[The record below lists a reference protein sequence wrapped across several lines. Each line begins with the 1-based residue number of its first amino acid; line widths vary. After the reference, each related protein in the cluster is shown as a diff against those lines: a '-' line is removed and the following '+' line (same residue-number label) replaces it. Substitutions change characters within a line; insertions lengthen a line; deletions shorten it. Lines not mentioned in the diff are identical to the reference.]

1 MHHAPLIALIVSVC
15 LPPWLAAAPPA
26 LPDPASPQSVGWL
39 LLCVFALVG
48 GANQMMS
55 LLAKFRAL
63 KAPDP
68 GEVSADRLKA
78 LEDKVS
84 NIELRMERQM
94 GTIDSKLETMAKSL
108 SQIVADFNY
117 TIGKLDGRNSTFPES

>member
-1 MHHAPLIALIVSVC
+1 MFANAPIVNLLLSVC
-15 LPPWLAAAPPA
+15 LSPWLAQTPA
-26 LPDPASPQSVGWL
+26 MPDPSSYESAGWL
-39 LLCVFALVG
+39 LLGLGGLAFA
-48 GANQMMS
+48 ANNIMGVT
-55 LLAKFRAL
+55 AKFRTMR
-63 KAPDP
+63 APDP
-68 GEVSADRLKA
+68 SEVSTDRIKA

-117 TIGKLDGRNSTFPES
+117 TIGKLDGRNSNYSE

>member
-1 MHHAPLIALIVSVC
+1 MSPPVLLYPLSCAF
-15 LPPWLAAAPPA
+15 LAAA
-26 LPDPASPQSVGWL
+26 LPDPSSTEATGWL
-39 LLCVFALVG
+39 LLGIAGLATAGNQVMGLVG
-48 GANQMMS
+48 
-55 LLAKFRAL
+55 KFRAMH
-63 KAPDP
+63 APDP
-68 GEVSADRLKA
+68 TEVSTDRIKA

-117 TIGKLDGRNSTFPES
+117 TIGKLDGRNSNNNE